1 MAAKDAE
8 SRRRNG
14 RLAIAKRWGNTEEVE
29 RLTLEHREA
38 KLQEHITEMVST
50 WPPLTN
56 EQRVRLAA
64 LLVPS
69 NGGAA

>member
-1 MAAKDAE
+1 MAAKDAK
-8 SRRRNG
+8 SRSRN
-14 RLAIAKRWGNTEEVE
+14 AKLGNARRWGNAEEIE
-29 RLTLEHREA
+29 RLTREVREEQ
-38 KLQEHITEMVST
+38 LQRQITEMVST